1 MEFLV
6 KNGSV
11 EKQRTACLI
20 VGVYESRRLSAAAEQ
35 LDKQSEGYLSQ
46 LLRKGDL
53 DGKVGQTLLLHYVPN
68 VSADRVLL
76 VGCGKE
82 RELTER
88 QYKQIN
94 QKAISVL
101 NETGATEAVSFL
113 CELHV
118 KGRSVYWNVRFAIEA
133 IQESLYRFVEFK
145 SAQPEQR
152 RQLRKIV
159 FNVESRKALAEA
171 FRNGNLGVMDY
182 YNMNNIIADTK
193 MRESIS
199 EGDYA
204 STIDGKGTHE

>member
-35 LDKQSEGYLSQ
+35 LDKLSEGYLSQ

-94 QKAISVL
+94 QKAIAVL

-113 CELHV
+113 SELHV
-118 KGRSVYWNVRFAIEA
+118 KVAQFIGMFVLRLKRFKKVFTVLW
-133 IQESLYRFVEFK
+133 SLKRP
-145 SAQPEQR
+145 AEQR
-152 RQLRKIV
+152 RQLRK
-159 FNVESRKALAEA
+159 NCL
-171 FRNGNLGVMDY
+171 
-182 YNMNNIIADTK
+182 
-193 MRESIS
+193 
-199 EGDYA
+199 
-204 STIDGKGTHE
+204 

>member
-113 CELHV
+113 SELHV

-133 IQESLYRFVEFK
+133 IQESL
-145 SAQPEQR
+145 
-152 RQLRKIV
+152 
-159 FNVESRKALAEA
+159 
-171 FRNGNLGVMDY
+171 
-182 YNMNNIIADTK
+182 
-193 MRESIS
+193 
-199 EGDYA
+199 
-204 STIDGKGTHE
+204 